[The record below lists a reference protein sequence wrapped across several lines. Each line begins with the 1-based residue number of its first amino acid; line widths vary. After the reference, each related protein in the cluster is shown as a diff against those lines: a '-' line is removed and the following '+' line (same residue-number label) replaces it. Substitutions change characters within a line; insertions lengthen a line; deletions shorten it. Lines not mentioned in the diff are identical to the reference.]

1 MSIDMRVILLV
12 EDDKTLYILCRV
24 GNSWGSHVQDGY
36 KCINEKMDSHITKIR
51 WAFRHSVS
59 FWKIFGNRCRSMWGS
74 YSWLRTT
81 RLYTTSC
88 RVGNSL
94 GLPCVCTWWLQ
105 AYQQKD
111 GLSHYQKFDKLFSIW
126 FHFKRF
132 LGTDVDRCEGHTL
145 GWGRHDSIHPRVELE
160 SLWGYHVYVYDNHV
174 HQQRDGLSHYQ
185 NLSSLSALGSIFWK
199 IFGNRSQ
206 SMWGSYSWLRT
217 TRLYTSL

>member
-1 MSIDMRVILLV
+1 MDSHTTKNSTSLSVPGSILKDFWEPMSVGVKVILLV
-12 EDDKTLYILCRV
+12 EDDKTLYIPCRV

-132 LGTDVDRCEGHTL
+132 LGTDVSRCEGHTL
-145 GWGRHDSIHPRVELE
+145 GWGWSGKKFGFDTLSNHNWVIRLGLEIHPNGR
-160 SLWGYHVYVYDNHV
+160 G
-174 HQQRDGLSHYQ
+174 
-185 NLSSLSALGSIFWK
+185 K
-199 IFGNRSQ
+199 IGILTLCRIAI
-206 SMWGSYSWLRT
+206 G
-217 TRLYTSL
+217 